1 MTQGENFNRE
11 GPSPYAGALIRLLQG
26 IVYADDDVW
35 GLVLR
40 YQTSISTYFV
50 EMGVQLYLN
59 EGEGFAY
66 LTQPSDDEEVV
77 GATALPRL
85 VRRRALSY
93 SVTVLLV
100 LLREELNQFDTT
112 DVDNYRLIMPRE
124 VLITK
129 MQPFY
134 AHQADERARL
144 KAMERDINQ
153 VVEFGF
159 MKEIKR
165 EKQIDYLVRPVLK
178 AKIDSDQLEIIK
190 QRLAEHGAGE
200 RDDND

>member
-1 MTQGENFNRE
+1 MTQDDGIQRE
-11 GPSPYAGALIRLLQG
+11 GPSPYAGAIIRLLQG
-26 IVYADDDVW
+26 IVYADDDGW

-40 YQTSISTYFV
+40 YQTPISAYFSQ
-50 EMGVQLYLN
+50 MGVMLYLN
-59 EGEGFAY
+59 ENEGFAY
-66 LTQPSDDEEVV
+66 LTQPSDDEESA
-77 GATALPRL
+77 GTADLPRL
-85 VRRRALSY
+85 IRRRALSY
-93 SVTVLLV
+93 SVTVMLV

-112 DVDNYRLIMPRE
+112 DVDNYHLIIPRDA
-124 VLITK
+124 LITK

-200 RDDND
+200 RNEND

>member
-1 MTQGENFNRE
+1 MTQDDIRE
-11 GPSPYAGALIRLLQG
+11 GPSPYAAALIRLLQG

-40 YQTSISTYFV
+40 YQTPISTYFTQ
-50 EMGVQLYLN
+50 MGVQLYLN
-59 EGEGFAY
+59 ENEGFAY
-66 LTQPSDDEEVV
+66 LTQPDEEEL
-77 GATALPRL
+77 GITAPLPRL

-112 DVDNYRLIMPRE
+112 DVDNYRLILARE
-124 VLITK
+124 ALLTI

-134 AHQADERARL
+134 AQQEDERARL
-144 KAMERDINQ
+144 KLMERDLNQ

-159 MKEIKR
+159 LKEIKR

-178 AKIDSDQLEIIK
+178 AKIDSDQLELIK
-190 QRLAEHGAGE
+190 QRLAEHGE
-200 RDDND
+200 RADND